1 MTDVRPARGRKPGP
15 ATIVAGAILGLLVI
29 AAMFSSV
36 AAGLVLLAFC
46 GLLTGLY
53 VLVTGRRSWARIP
66 GGRRG
71 GAITVAAS
79 VVTLI
84 VAATLAPAA
93 ELDETTPIAEP
104 EPVSSPSATATPA
117 PAQTPEP
124 TAESEPTPEATS
136 ESKPAP
142 EATAEPEP
150 AAPAP
155 AAAGTALAQLDTI
168 PIKGRAPKTGYDR
181 DLFGSA
187 WKDVDRNG
195 CDQRNDILRRDLE
208 SVSFKPG
215 TNNCVAASGTLL
227 DPFTGTVIS
236 FVRGEGTSAA
246 VQIDHV
252 VALSDAWQKGAQ
264 QMTQDRREA
273 FANDPL
279 NLLAVDGPTNSAK
292 GDGDAATWLPP
303 NKGFRCEY
311 VALQTAVKA
320 KYGLWMTQA
329 ESDAIRSVLT
339 STCPDQPVPAD
350 GGVIVAPEPA
360 PAAEQLPVEAPAPVP
375 DQAAPAAPAA
385 PGDVYYKNCDAVKA
399 AGAAPIRAGDPGWQ
413 PKFDRDGDGIGC
425 EN

>member
-1 MTDVRPARGRKPGP
+1 
-15 ATIVAGAILGLLVI
+15 
-29 AAMFSSV
+29 MFFSV
-36 AAGLVLLAFC
+36 TAGLVLLAFC

-53 VLVTGRRSWARIP
+53 VLITGRRSWARIP
-66 GGRRG
+66 AGRRG
-71 GAITVAAS
+71 GAIAVAAS

-84 VAATLAPAA
+84 VAGTLAPAA
-93 ELDETTPIAEP
+93 ELEETSPISEP
-104 EPVSSPSATATPA
+104 GPVSSPSASATPT
-117 PAQTPEP
+117 PVQT
-124 TAESEPTPEATS
+124 SEPTPTPET
-136 ESKPAP
+136 EPIPETEPAP
-142 EATAEPEP
+142 EAVPESEPETE
-150 AAPAP
+150 AAAP

-181 DLFGSA
+181 DLFGPA

-208 SVSFKPG
+208 SVSLKPG
-215 TNNCVAASGTLL
+215 TNNCVVASGTLL
-227 DPFTGTVIS
+227 DPFTGSVIS
-236 FVRGEGTSAA
+236 FVRGEGTSNA

-264 QMTQDRREA
+264 QMAQNQREA

-279 NLLAVDGPTNSAK
+279 NLLAVDGPSNSAK

-329 ESDAIRSVLT
+329 ESDAIRGILT
-339 STCPDQPVPAD
+339 SSCPDQPVPAD
-350 GGVIVAPEPA
+350 GGVIVAPGPA
-360 PAAEQLPVEAPAPVP
+360 PAPVQVPAEAPAPDSAPAP
-375 DQAAPAAPAA
+375 DPVPAAPE
-385 PGDVYYKNCDAVKA
+385 DVHYENCDAVKA
-399 AGAAPIRAGDPGWQ
+399 AGAAPIRVGDPGWQ
-413 PKFDRDGDGIGC
+413 PKFDRDGDGVGC